1 MERVARKIVDLI
13 ADGRYS
19 MVDIDHLGFH
29 VINLSTRQVKANALA
44 LADSI
49 MYHSGNP
56 FDGAPY
62 EQDTL
67 F

>member
-19 MVDIDHLGFH
+19 VPDMDALGFH
-29 VINLSTRQVKANALA
+29 VINLSTRQVQKNALVM
-44 LADSI
+44 ADAI
-49 MYHSGNP
+49 TFYHNNP
-56 FDGAPY
+56 FDGDDNG
-62 EQDTL
+62 QDTL

>member
-1 MERVARKIVDLI
+1 MERVARKVVDLI

-19 MVDIDHLGFH
+19 MVDMNSLGFH

-44 LADSI
+44 MADSI
-49 MYHSGNP
+49 MYYSANP
-56 FDGAPY
+56 FDG
-62 EQDTL
+62 ECDGQDFL